1 MANTLT
7 KLDIHLTFL
16 IKHNGPTI
24 RHNDISRLHEYIG
37 GIVRSMGGS
46 AIAIGGVNDHV
57 HILLT
62 LPKTISMSEM
72 VKTIKAR
79 SSTWIK
85 TIDPVY
91 SHFAWQEG
99 YGAFSVSPSLIEPT
113 AKYIRNQEEHHR
125 VHTFKEEYLKILQ
138 GYGITYD
145 ERYVFDD

>member
-1 MANTLT
+1 
-7 KLDIHLTFL
+7 
-16 IKHNGPTI
+16 
-24 RHNDISRLHEYIG
+24 
-37 GIVRSMGGS
+37 
-46 AIAIGGVNDHV
+46 
-57 HILLT
+57 
-62 LPKTISMSEM
+62 M

-113 AKYIRNQEEHHR
+113 SKYIRNQEEHHR